1 MKSYDEM
8 DEIEY
13 YNTVRDYA
21 VLYGAPEFDSVDEES
36 IKLDFEHCIQDGGDG
51 FLETMTPAELD
62 SFVKTVAREAREQ
75 IEVYYNEKDE

>member
-1 MKSYDEM
+1 MKSYNEI

-13 YNTVRDYA
+13 YEYA
-21 VLYGAPEFDSVDEES
+21 REYSALYGAPEFDSVDEES